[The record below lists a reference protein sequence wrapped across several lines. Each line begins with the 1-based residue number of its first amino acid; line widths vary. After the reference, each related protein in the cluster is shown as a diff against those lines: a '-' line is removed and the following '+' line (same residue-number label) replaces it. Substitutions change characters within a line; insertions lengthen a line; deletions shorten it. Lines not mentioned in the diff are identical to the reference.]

1 VLDLVQPFAAWGQ
14 LVGFRAEPFQS
25 RAPCRNLELNPEL
38 ARRIEVLPVAVA
50 ARDGEM
56 DFVLS
61 LDIESGMS
69 SGSFLELAKPPRE
82 SGDYANFI
90 RRPVPTVSLDSFQLK
105 HDPPLVVKTDVEG
118 GEQLVLQGAQEFLS
132 RSQAHDSAGGSQ
144 HSVDVLRT
152 IDADR
157 IWLPVEID

>member
-1 VLDLVQPFAAWGQ
+1 MLDLVQPFAAWGP

-38 ARRIEVLPVAVA
+38 ARRIEVLPVAVP

-61 LDIESGMS
+61 HDIESGMS

-90 RRPVPTVSLDSFQLK
+90 RRPCRNLELNPELARRI
-105 HDPPLVVKTDVEG
+105 E
-118 GEQLVLQGAQEFLS
+118 VLRVAGPAR
-132 RSQAHDSAGGSQ
+132 RSQRSRANEQIQSWPH
-144 HSVDVLRT
+144 L
-152 IDADR
+152 
-157 IWLPVEID
+157 